1 MKIRLSRLRLFL
13 LERLQPDEGQAM
25 LLFAAL
31 VGMLGALATVGFR
44 EALGLLEELL
54 YRRHDGL
61 VATARDLDP
70 WIRLLVP
77 MVGGVCAG
85 LVLQTLQHL
94 KLPEGPTDYMEAVA
108 LGDGR
113 INVRASLMRAASS
126 AISIASGASIGR
138 EASMVHLAALTSSV
152 LGRLRHLPR
161 ARLRLLVACGAAA
174 GISTAYNAP
183 IAGGL
188 FVAEIVLRSFA
199 FESLGPLIV
208 ASVVGNIISRHFLGF
223 GPIYDMP
230 AFELPL
236 DWEITWFPVLGIV
249 CGMLAAVFLTG
260 LQGACS
266 GFQRLSV
273 PLWAKLGLGGLMVGG
288 ISLIEPGVWGN
299 GYSVVNGI
307 LAGHYLWQGLLLIL
321 ALKALSTCLATGS
334 GAVGGA
340 FTPTLFVGAAVGAL
354 CGIFGQHVL
363 GLGIPMPAW
372 IAAGMGA
379 FLAAC
384 SHAPLMAVVMIF
396 EMTGNPQIIIPLLLV
411 CVISVSVKK
420 LLRRASLYSRLLPAE
435 QGDIL
440 ARRDVVARLL
450 RPGAPVICLTASCA
464 EAEALFVQ
472 SRWQHLYVLDA
483 GEVFRGALCLHDFGP
498 ALRSGILPAEPL
510 PLQMLR
516 HDYPR
521 IAPSATLGEML
532 EAFSQHSGER
542 LPVTDPAGRL
552 LGHVCKTDLLLM
564 LQEATENVF

>member
-1 MKIRLSRLRLFL
+1 MKACLSRVRLLL
-13 LERLQPDEGQAM
+13 LERLQPREGQNM
-25 LLFAAL
+25 LFFAVV
-31 VGMLGALATVGFR
+31 VGVFGAFATVAFR
-44 EALGLLEELL
+44 ESLGLLEQLL
-54 YRRHDGL
+54 YSRHDGL
-61 VATARDLDP
+61 VATARSLP
-70 WIRLLVP
+70 LWMRLITP
-77 MVGGVCAG
+77 MLGGVAAG
-85 LVLQTLQHL
+85 LMLQFLQHL
-94 KLPEGPTDYMEAVA
+94 KLPEGPKDYMEAVT

-113 INVRASLMRAASS
+113 INVRASLLRALSS
-126 AISIASGASIGR
+126 ALSIASGSSIGR
-138 EASMVHLAALTSSV
+138 EASMVHLAALCASV
-152 LGRLRHLPR
+152 SGRLRRLPR

-188 FVAEIVLRSFA
+188 FVAEVVLRSFA
-199 FESLGPLIV
+199 FESLGPLII
-208 ASVVGNIISRHFLGF
+208 ASVVANIVSRHFLGF
-223 GPIYDMP
+223 GPIYEMP
-230 AFELPL
+230 DFHLQA
-236 DWEITWFPVLGIV
+236 DWELISFPALGVLCGIV
-249 CGMLAAVFLTG
+249 AAVFLAG
-260 LQGACS
+260 LQGARNC
-266 GFQRLSV
+266 FRYFAL
-273 PLWAKLGLGGLMVGG
+273 PMWASLGLGGFMVGA
-288 ISLIEPGVWGN
+288 ISLLEPSVWGN
-299 GYSVVNGI
+299 GYSVVNSI
-307 LAGHYLWQGLLLIL
+307 FAGEYLWQALLLIL
-321 ALKALSTCLATGS
+321 LLKALATCLATGS

-340 FTPTLFVGAAVGAL
+340 FTPTLFMGAAVGAL
-354 CGIFGQHVL
+354 CGVAGQGWFGL
-363 GLGIPMPAW
+363 AIPMPAW

-440 ARRDVVARLL
+440 ARRDVVERLL
-450 RPGAPVICLTASCA
+450 RPGAPVIRLTASCA

-472 SRWQHLYVLDA
+472 SRWQHLYVLDT

-498 ALRSGILPAEPL
+498 ALRSGILPAAPL

-521 IAPSATLGEML
+521 ISTSATLGEML

-542 LPVTDPAGRL
+542 LPVTDPGGLL